1 MKLSIAELAEDCC
14 PEEIMIGTE
23 DKALTRRVKARVLA
37 QIRAERGQE
46 RRTGHPRSRRLLTLA
61 LAAALLLSFGLV
73 AYAISSVHAR
83 KQEELRQELNMDG
96 SHAKS
101 YVEYE
106 VPAEDAPGLVL
117 LSAINDGEF
126 QKLYVNVS
134 PVTEEQ
140 LDRYEDGQY
149 FMWQLEGMT
158 GFGSAE
164 INLKPDRSVH
174 NREELMAAIRE
185 DAYDAETQ
193 TLTLRIYISENSVR
207 EAQQSTGSDA
217 VTLHVWL
224 WDGMAWEESGSGAE
238 FHSLEDWLRALPGF
252 GSVRFLPTEREA
264 VFFDLGG
271 YRWWDEESG
280 RELELLSLELGPSSA
295 VWRFRFAE
303 AERVYADPDQRE
315 LMAWL
320 GAGDRALTRLRL
332 LFADGTELALPGPM
346 RSPLENGAVCAYLG
360 WEKAVDIHA
369 VTRITLGDTVLWT
382 RGE

>member
-1 MKLSIAELAEDCC
+1 
-14 PEEIMIGTE
+14 MIGTE

-217 VTLHVWL
+217 VTLRVWL

-332 LFADGTELALPGPM
+332 LFADGTELALPGTM